1 MPTRSPHRI
10 ALLTPAELQAEG
22 RTLCFLYFFA
32 SSFPI
37 WRTLSLSYQ
46 LPLNPLWGSTGKC
59 PAVLDEAAA
68 GEEMSTD
75 DAMRT

>member
-1 MPTRSPHRI
+1 MHC
-10 ALLTPAELQAEG
+10 LTPAELQAEG
-22 RTLCFLYFFA
+22 RTVYNLYFFA

-46 LPLNPLWGSTGKC
+46 LPLNPLLGSTEKC

-68 GEEMSTD
+68 GEEKSTD
-75 DAMRT
+75 DAMKT

>member
-1 MPTRSPHRI
+1 MYN
-10 ALLTPAELQAEG
+10 
-22 RTLCFLYFFA
+22 LYFFA

-46 LPLNPLWGSTGKC
+46 LPLNPLLGSTKKC

-68 GEEMSTD
+68 GEEKSTD
-75 DAMRT
+75 DAMKT